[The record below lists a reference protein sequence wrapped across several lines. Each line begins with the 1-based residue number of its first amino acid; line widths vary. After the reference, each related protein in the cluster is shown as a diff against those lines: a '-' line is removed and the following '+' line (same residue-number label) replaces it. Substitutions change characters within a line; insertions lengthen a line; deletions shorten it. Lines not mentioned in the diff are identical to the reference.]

1 MPKSL
6 PIILSACY
14 LALCALPDRAGA
26 TTNNSQCRKIP
37 TGPGPHSL
45 IAIPDDNRILV
56 SSHDR
61 RQFEQKGHIY
71 EHNPANGRMKKI
83 PRRKEPIALTLRPHN
98 MAIRRSGDDMLLY
111 VINHDDSNPNSSLH
125 SIIIYSVTADGLE
138 FRQQLHHPLLS
149 SPNHISLSP
158 DGDIYVSNDRRNGSS
173 TMELVLRQKKA
184 TIVHHRH
191 GQGWK
196 IVADG
201 LSFPNGVH
209 AEQEKVLISKTFGN
223 AVLEYPRRPD
233 GSLGTPRTV
242 ISLPLLDG
250 IFPARSAGRYYT
262 ISHGSLLDFLQHK
275 RKSSHP
281 SSSSVH
287 AVNLATGKSQV
298 IFSDDGR
305 LISGISAALETED
318 AIYFGQSFE
327 PFLLRCTGLGQA

>member
-1 MPKSL
+1 MPKTL
-6 PIILSACY
+6 PIILSACF
-14 LALCALPDRAGA
+14 LSLCALPELASA
-26 TTNNSQCRKIP
+26 TTGKSQCRRIP

-45 IAIPDDNRILV
+45 IAIPDDTRLLI

-61 RQFEQKGHIY
+61 RQFDQRGDIY
-71 EHNPANGRMKKI
+71 EHDPSTGTMKKV
-83 PRRKEPIALTLRPHN
+83 PRRKEPATLTLRPHN
-98 MAIRRSGDDMLLY
+98 MAIRRSGHDALLY

-125 SIIIYSVTADGLE
+125 SVIIYSITADGLE
-138 FRQQLHHPLLS
+138 FRQQLRHPLLS

-191 GQGWK
+191 GQGWR
-196 IVADG
+196 IVAEG

-223 AVLEYPRRPD
+223 AVLEYPRRSD

-250 IFPARSAGRYYT
+250 IFPSRSAGSYYT

-287 AVNLATGKSQV
+287 AVSLATGKSRV

-305 LISGISAALETED
+305 LISGISAALETAD

-327 PFLLRCTGLGQA
+327 PFLLRCTGLGQS